1 MAERLIISVSG
12 MRGIVGENL
21 TASVAA
27 EYGSAFGTYLK
38 TEDKRRKTEDRKRRT
53 EDVRQ
58 KTEVRVLTSDLRPL
72 TSDICPLMSVCIGMD
87 TRPSGEMLKSAVTA
101 GLCAAG
107 VDVIDLGVVTTPS
120 VGVMVGEL
128 ACAGGV
134 VITAS
139 HNPIAYNGIKL
150 LLDNGVAPPAPEAG
164 KIKRCFLEKNFSFV
178 GSARSGRVTSSDRA
192 DATHVAKVLKIV
204 DKEAIAARQFK
215 VVLDSVNGAGGRIT
229 KKLLAEFGCEVTAI
243 NDEPTGL
250 FVHGPEPT
258 AANLTGLCEVVKTR
272 VADVGFAQ
280 DPDADRLALV
290 DENGTYIGE
299 EYTLALAAKYVFGKR
314 TGNAATNLSTSR
326 MIDDVAGK
334 AGGKVIRTAVGEAN
348 VAAAMLEHDC
358 IIGGEGNGGVIDL
371 RVGPVRDSLV
381 GIALVMQLMAETGKT
396 ISRLVD
402 EIGGYYMS
410 KDKFSADQDQARQI
424 LESAKEVFAGVK
436 INTTDGCR
444 FDFDDGWLHL
454 RASNT
459 EPVMRLIVEAKDC
472 PTAQKYIDRVTA
484 IRAKILAH

>member
-1 MAERLIISVSG
+1 MAEKLIISVSG

-21 TASVAA
+21 TASIAA

-38 TEDKRRKTEDRKRRT
+38 NSVRRNSRHAAQNT
-53 EDVRQ
+53 
-58 KTEVRVLTSDLRPL
+58 L
-72 TSDICPLMSVCIGMD
+72 SVCIGMD
-87 TRPSGEMLKSAVTA
+87 TRPSGEMLKSAVTDS
-101 GLCAAG
+101 LCAVG
-107 VDVIDLGVVTTPS
+107 IDVIDLGVVTTPS
-120 VGVMVGEL
+120 VGVMVREL
-128 ACAGGV
+128 FCAGGV

-139 HNPIAYNGIKL
+139 HNPVAYNGIKL
-150 LLDNGVAPPAPEAG
+150 LLDNGVAPPAPEAA
-164 KIKRCFLEKNFSFV
+164 KIRQCFLEKKFFIADSV
-178 GSARSGRVTSSDRA
+178 HRGRVSSSDQT
-192 DATHVAKVLKIV
+192 DATHIAKVLAIV
-204 DKEAIAARQFK
+204 DKEAIAAKQFK

-250 FVHGPEPT
+250 FAHGPEPT
-258 AANLTGLCEVVKTR
+258 AANLTGLCDAVKAQ
-272 VADVGFAQ
+272 VADIGFAQ
-280 DPDADRLALV
+280 DPDADRLAIV

-299 EYTLALAAKYVFGKR
+299 EYTLALAAKYIFSKR
-314 TGNAATNLSTSR
+314 TGNVATNLSTSR
-326 MIDDVAGK
+326 MIDDVAGM

-348 VAAAMLEHDC
+348 VAAAMFEHDC

-396 ISRLVD
+396 ISQLVD

-410 KDKFSADQDQARQI
+410 KDKFSANQEQAQQI
-424 LESAKEVFAGVK
+424 LESAKKVFAGAK
-436 INTTDGCR
+436 LDTTDGCR

-459 EPVMRLIVEAKDC
+459 EPVMRLIVEAKDR
-472 PTAQKYIDRVTA
+472 PAAQKYIDQVTA
-484 IRAKILAH
+484 IRTKKLAH